1 MEISLSNLNWQVKGY
16 WPYVP
21 VKEKSMETGQT
32 LHGVTPWIEA
42 KVPGGV
48 HYDLWKAGYIE
59 NPYYARNS
67 LNCEW
72 VENRWWMYRTEFGS
86 HLADTGSG
94 EHAKGRDLMAER
106 VFLVFKGLDYEAMIY
121 VNDELLGTHKG
132 MYEHKRFDL
141 TGKIKE
147 KNKLVVIFKG
157 IPSEMGQ
164 IGYTSATSTQKS
176 RFNYKWDFSTHLVNI
191 GFWQDVV
198 LDIVEEAVVEDLF
211 IRTDIE
217 GDKGRIHIS
226 GKVCDMPNSKY
237 AGKRYLRVCIESPE
251 DLSCRDVKWMRAMDA
266 RIQAQT
272 NELTGVIKEE
282 STAGGEAARIETAV
296 DEVERI
302 ETAVDE
308 AVRVGVAGSKTAR
321 METVRLNADGSF
333 DQVIVIPHPQLW
345 YPNGDG
351 GQPLYPVTCS
361 ICDGE
366 DRVIYAVTKHVGI
379 RSFAY
384 AHNEREHN
392 GALPYTF
399 VVNGKKT
406 FVKGVNITPL
416 DHIYGNVT
424 RSQYEYLITAMVNA
438 GINMVRVWG
447 GGLIEKEIF
456 YDLCDENGILI
467 WQEFIQSSSG
477 IDNKPCEEDKFLKL
491 LEANAKAAVLE
502 KRNHTALMV
511 YSGGNE
517 LMEEADRPVSISNKN
532 ISMLKSI
539 VEAYDGTRL
548 FLPTSASGP
557 REFITREKGVSHDVH
572 GNWRY
577 EGNPEHYELYGQSDN
592 LFHSE
597 FGMDGTS
604 SVKSLKKFLPE
615 ESRKPT
621 LMSGDLNWQHHGEW
635 WGTYLR
641 DVEMF
646 GEIEKT
652 KQNLMLFTKCSQ
664 FMQSEGLRFMIEADR
679 RRAFQNSGTIIW
691 QLNEPW
697 PNASCTSLM
706 DYFGETK
713 SAYYQV
719 KRAYERQHISM
730 GYQKLNYVPGEKIT
744 EDIIVSNSGEGF
756 PAEAEVLVRRLS
768 GEGISRVIL
777 NGDIPKNSSVV
788 MGEASFHAPK
798 EPGIFFV
805 TVRLQRD
812 GRSISENTYTFS
824 SLGKDILMPL
834 RCSRGEVKVLHEEQN
849 GLPDGRVEKTIVI
862 KNTGKEAAAEVGI
875 ELVRDDYY
883 LLGTD
888 NDVLLFPGEEKRLYF
903 LLIPKIAGTF
913 LEVENYKDE
922 KNMSDHNQNKVD
934 DRENWDVRVTVL

>member
-21 VKEKSMETGQT
+21 MKEKSMETGQT
-32 LHGVTPWIEA
+32 LHGVTPWIKA

-72 VENRWWMYRTEFGS
+72 VENRWWMYRTEFAGQMGS
-86 HLADTGSG
+86 VDLTG
-94 EHAKGRDLMAER
+94 ER

-121 VNDELLGTHKG
+121 VNDELLDTHKG
-132 MYEHKRFDL
+132 MYEHKRIDL

-147 KNKLVVIFKG
+147 TNKLVVIFKG
-157 IPSEMGQ
+157 IPAEMGQ

-191 GFWQDVV
+191 GLWQDVV
-198 LDIVEEAVVEDLF
+198 LDIMEEARIEDLF
-211 IRTDIE
+211 IHTDVE
-217 GDKGRIHIS
+217 ENKGMIHIS
-226 GKVCDMPNSKY
+226 GIVCDRRN
-237 AGKRYLRVCIESPE
+237 GE
-251 DLSCRDVKWMRAMDA
+251 DLQKLSVQVSIGHPRNKSSRDVRWIRNCQDQMS
-266 RIQAQT
+266 
-272 NELTGVIKEE
+272 GVMPADGFWEE
-282 STAGGEAARIETAV
+282 VRE
-296 DEVERI
+296 DPF
-302 ETAVDE
+302 
-308 AVRVGVAGSKTAR
+308 VRVEEA
-321 METVRLNADGSF
+321 ELNPDGSF
-333 DQVIVIPHPQLW
+333 DKAIVVLNPQLW

-351 GQPLYPVTCS
+351 EQPLYPVTCS
-361 ICDGE
+361 ISSGSISLYKD
-366 DRVIYAVTKHVGI
+366 TKYVGI
-379 RSFAY
+379 RSFSY
-384 AHNEREHN
+384 AHNEREHA

-424 RSQYEYLITAMVNA
+424 KEQYAYFITAMVNA
-438 GINMVRVWG
+438 GVNLVRVWG

-477 IDNKPCEEDKFLKL
+477 IDNKPCEEEAFLKL
-491 LEANAKAAVLE
+491 LEANAKSAVLE

-517 LMEEADRPVSISNKN
+517 LMEEADRPVSDDNKN
-532 ISMLKSI
+532 ITLLKSI
-539 VEAYDGTRL
+539 VDTYDGTRM

-577 EGNPEHYELYGQSDN
+577 EGNPQHYELYGQSDN

-604 SVKSLKKFLPE
+604 SVKSLEKFLPE
-615 ESRKPT
+615 GSRKPT

-646 GEIEKT
+646 GAIAKSEEK
-652 KQNLMLFTKCSQ
+652 LMLFTKCSQ

-697 PNASCTSLM
+697 PNASCTNLI

-730 GYQKLNYVPGEKIT
+730 TYQKLNYAPEEEII
-744 EDIIVSNSGEGF
+744 EDIVVSNSGEGF
-756 PAEAEVLVRRLS
+756 SAEAEVLVRSIS
-768 GEGISRVIL
+768 GEVMSRMIL
-777 NGDIPKNSSVV
+777 KGNILKNGSTVLGKAV
-788 MGEASFHAPK
+788 FHAPK
-798 EPGIFFV
+798 DRGIFFV
-805 TVRLQRD
+805 TVKLQKSCRCL
-812 GRSISENTYTFS
+812 SENTYTFS
-824 SLGKDILMPL
+824 SLEKEILKPL
-834 RCSRGEVKVLHEEQN
+834 RYSGGKVELLYSEDTM
-849 GLPDGRVEKTIVI
+849 LPEGRLEKTLVL
-862 KNTGKEAAAEVGI
+862 KNTGTGAAAEVGI
-875 ELVRDDYY
+875 ELVTDDYY

-888 NDVLLFPGEEKRLYF
+888 NYVLLFPGEERKIQF
-903 LLIPKIAGTF
+903 LLIPKTAGTF
-913 LEVENYKDE
+913 LEVENQNVNEDGVTAMQKEPITSHKAFSDPFGKGVEDETGYKKYTI
-922 KNMSDHNQNKVD
+922 KNSMPEIRRTYLAEYRQD
-934 DRENWDVRVTVL
+934 

>member
-21 VKEKSMETGQT
+21 IKEKSMETGQT
-32 LHGVTPWIEA
+32 LHGVTPWIDA

-48 HYDLWKAGYIE
+48 HYDLWKAGYIQ

-72 VENRWWMYRTEFGS
+72 VENRWWMYRTDFDGQ
-86 HLADTGSG
+86 SG
-94 EHAKGRDLMAER
+94 CEDLTSER
-106 VFLVFKGLDYEAMIY
+106 VFLVFKGMDYEAMIY
-121 VNDELLGTHKG
+121 FNDELLGTHKG
-132 MYEHKRFDL
+132 MYEHKRIDL

-147 KNKLVVIFKG
+147 HNKLVVIFKG

-198 LDIVEEAVVEDLF
+198 LDIVEEAQIEDLF
-211 IRTDIE
+211 IRTDMEDDLGMI
-217 GDKGRIHIS
+217 RVS
-226 GKVCDMPNSKY
+226 GKVCTSRNREEAQRLSVK
-237 AGKRYLRVCIESPE
+237 VCIGSPGDKSSSDVRWIREHEMLDE
-251 DLSCRDVKWMRAMDA
+251 DSVSADG
-266 RIQAQT
+266 
-272 NELTGVIKEE
+272 LTEVMEE
-282 STAGGEAARIETAV
+282 DPPLRIE
-296 DEVERI
+296 EV
-302 ETAVDE
+302 
-308 AVRVGVAGSKTAR
+308 S
-321 METVRLNADGSF
+321 LNADGSF
-333 DQVIVIPHPQLW
+333 DKPIVVINPQLW
-345 YPNGDG
+345 YPNGEG
-351 GQPLYPVTCS
+351 EQPLYPVTCS
-361 ICDGE
+361 VHEGE
-366 DRVIYAVTKHVGI
+366 NQLYTCTKHVGI
-379 RSFAY
+379 RSFTY
-384 AHNEREHN
+384 AHNEREHA

-424 RSQYEYLITAMVNA
+424 REQYAYLITAMVNA

-456 YDLCDENGILI
+456 YDLCDKNGILI

-477 IDNKPCEEDKFLKL
+477 IDNKPCEEAAFLQL

-517 LMEEADRPVSISNKN
+517 LMEEADRPVSAANKN
-532 ISMLKSI
+532 IALLKSI
-539 VEAYDGTRL
+539 VDTYDGTRL

-604 SVKSLKKFLPE
+604 SVKSLEKFLPE
-615 ESRKPT
+615 ESGKPT

-646 GEIEKT
+646 GEIAKT
-652 KQNLMLFTKCSQ
+652 KENLMLFTKCSQ

-697 PNASCTSLM
+697 PNASCTNLI
-706 DYFGETK
+706 DYYGETK

-730 GYQKLNYVPGEKIT
+730 TYRKLNYAPNEEIK
-744 EDIIVSNSGEGF
+744 EDIVVSNSDEGF
-756 PAEAEVLVRRLS
+756 LAEAEVLVRVIS
-768 GEGISRVIL
+768 GELISRFALTGNIL
-777 NGDIPKNSSVV
+777 KNGSSVLGKAV
-788 MGEASFHAPK
+788 FHAPK
-798 EPGIFFV
+798 DQGIFFV
-805 TVRLQRD
+805 TVRLRN
-812 GRSISENTYTFS
+812 GSRFLSENTYTFS
-824 SLGKDILMPL
+824 SLEKEILKPL
-834 RCSRGEVKVLHEEQN
+834 RGGAGKVEVRHSETKKLRN
-849 GLPDGRVEKTIVI
+849 GRLEKTLVL

-888 NDVLLFPGEEKRLYF
+888 NYVLLFPGEEIKMQY
-903 LLIPKIAGTF
+903 LLIPKFAGTF
-913 LEVENYKDE
+913 LEVENLKDTDGG
-922 KNMSDHNQNKVD
+922 K
-934 DRENWDVRVTVL
+934 NWDIRVTVLQSVLERCGK

>member
-1 MEISLSNLNWQVKGY
+1 MEISLSNLKWQVKGY

-21 VKEKSMETGQT
+21 IKEKSMETGQT

-48 HYDLWKAGYIE
+48 HYDLWKAGYID

-72 VENRWWMYRTEFGS
+72 VENRWWMYRTEFLGQVTEITS
-86 HLADTGSG
+86 HPDAI
-94 EHAKGRDLMAER
+94 GRDLTGEN

-121 VNDELLGTHKG
+121 VNDELVGTHKG
-132 MYEHKRFDL
+132 MYEHKRIDL

-157 IPSEMGQ
+157 VPSEMGQ

-198 LDIVEEAVVEDLF
+198 LDIMEEAVIEDLF
-211 IRTDIE
+211 ISASNEPDE
-217 GDKGRIHIS
+217 GDKGRIRIS
-226 GKVCDMPNSKY
+226 GRVSHMLKGEVAEKLCLKVCI
-237 AGKRYLRVCIESPE
+237 GSPE
-251 DLSCRDVKWMRAMDA
+251 DLSCQDVRWMRAMDA
-266 RIQAQT
+266 KIT
-272 NELTGVIKEE
+272 VPESSLPKED
-282 STAGGEAARIETAV
+282 STVMG
-296 DEVERI
+296 
-302 ETAVDE
+302 
-308 AVRVGVAGSKTAR
+308 
-321 METVRLNADGSF
+321 ETVRTETICLNADGSF
-333 DQVIVIPHPQLW
+333 DEVILVSDPQLW

-361 ICDGE
+361 ILDG
-366 DRVIYAVTKHVGI
+366 DRVLYTNTKHVGI
-379 RSFAY
+379 RSFSY
-384 AHNEREHN
+384 AHNEKEHD

-406 FVKGVNITPL
+406 FIKGVNLTPL

-424 RSQYEYLITAMVNA
+424 KSQYAYLITAMVNA
-438 GINMVRVWG
+438 GVNMVRVWG
-447 GGLIEKEIF
+447 GGLIEKEMF

-477 IDNKPCEEDKFLKL
+477 IDNKPCEDDTFLEL

-517 LMEEADRPVSISNKN
+517 LMEEADRPVSGSNKN
-532 ISMLKSI
+532 IALLKSI
-539 VEAYDGTRL
+539 VETYDGTRL

-604 SVKSLKKFLPE
+604 SVKSLEKFLPE

-697 PNASCTSLM
+697 PNASCTNLI

-730 GYQKLNYVPGEKIT
+730 TYRKLNYAPDEEIS
-744 EDIIVSNSGEGF
+744 EDIVVSNSGESF
-756 PAEAEVLVRRLS
+756 PAQAEVLVRNLS
-768 GEGISRVIL
+768 GERISKVVL
-777 NGDIPKNSSVV
+777 SGNIPQNSAFV
-788 MGEASFHAPK
+788 MGKAHFHAPK

-805 TVRLQRD
+805 TLKL
-812 GRSISENTYTFS
+812 RSGSRCISENTYTFS
-824 SLGKDILMPL
+824 SLEKDILKPL
-834 RCSRGEVKVLHEEQN
+834 RCSGGTVEVLHEEHKR
-849 GLPDGRVEKTIVI
+849 LPEARVEKTIVI

-888 NDVLLFPGEEKRLYF
+888 NDVLLFPGEEKKLHF
-903 LLIPKIAGTF
+903 LLIPKHAGTF
-913 LEVENYKDE
+913 LEVENYRVTDRKKESDNNQNE
-922 KNMSDHNQNKVD
+922 RRSPTTPSIHTRTSGTDIRHNMSMDLPEKAL
-934 DRENWDVRVTVL
+934 ENWDVRVTVL